1 MVRRQGA
8 RREHVFMGQN
18 TSTTQELAIAIPTAN
33 PSQGSAKQTLKVMSY
48 NIHSCVGAD
57 FRRSEERIARVI
69 EVFQPDVVGLQE
81 VDLKRRRSAH
91 VDQAQIIAQRLG
103 YQFAFNPAQEV
114 RGEQYGDAILSRI
127 PFRTFQN
134 APLPFGPHFLFKE
147 TRGAI
152 GIELLD
158 SKIRIINTHLGL
170 GQAERVA
177 QAKALAGVDWIGA
190 CKGPLILLGDLNSMR
205 NSPAFKVL
213 TGRLKDCGKAIA
225 RRKRATYPSTFPTIS
240 IDHVLTTSH
249 FEVEE
254 FFIPNDQQ
262 SRIASDHLPVVVTL
276 RFEKAKEQP
285 TI

>member
-1 MVRRQGA
+1 MASATQDLP
-8 RREHVFMGQN
+8 
-18 TSTTQELAIAIPTAN
+18 TSIPAVDS
-33 PSQGSAKQTLKVMSY
+33 PMASVPQTLRVMTY
-48 NIHSCVGAD
+48 NIHSCVGTD
-57 FRRSEERIARVI
+57 FKRSEERIAKVI
-69 EVFQPDVVGLQE
+69 QAFQPDVVGLQE

-91 VDQAQIIAQRLG
+91 IDQAQVIAQHLG
-103 YQFAFNPAQEV
+103 YDFAFNPALEV
-114 RGEQYGDAILSRI
+114 RGEQYGDAILSRL

-170 GQAERVA
+170 GQSERVA

-190 CKGPLILLGDLNSMR
+190 CKGPLILLGDFNSMR

-213 TGRLKDCGKAIA
+213 TGRLKDCGSDVA
-225 RRKRATYPSTFPTIS
+225 RRKRATYPSAFPTIS

-249 FEVEE
+249 FEVDE
-254 FFIPNDQQ
+254 FFIPND
-262 SRIASDHLPVVVTL
+262 SLTRTASDHLPVVVTL
-276 RFEKAKEQP
+276 RVLPNPTEKMRGSL
-285 TI
+285 